1 MAHFAELGLDSI
13 VTRVVVIHN
22 NELLDENGQESEAKG
37 AAFCRQLFGGN
48 WMQTSYNGTIR
59 KNFAG
64 IGYVYDA
71 QRNAFISPK
80 PYASWI
86 LNESTCQWNAPV
98 AMPIDEKRYV
108 WDEATINWLEI
119 SITG

>member
-13 VTRVVVIHN
+13 VNRVVVIHN

-37 AAFCRQLFGGN
+37 AAFCRKLFGGN
-48 WMQTSYNGTIR
+48 WVQTSYNGTIR

-86 LNESTCQWNAPV
+86 LNENTCQWNAPV

>member
-86 LNESTCQWNAPV
+86 LNENTCQWNAPV

>member
-86 LNESTCQWNAPV
+86 LNESTCQWNAPIS
-98 AMPIDEKRYV
+98 MPIDEKRYV